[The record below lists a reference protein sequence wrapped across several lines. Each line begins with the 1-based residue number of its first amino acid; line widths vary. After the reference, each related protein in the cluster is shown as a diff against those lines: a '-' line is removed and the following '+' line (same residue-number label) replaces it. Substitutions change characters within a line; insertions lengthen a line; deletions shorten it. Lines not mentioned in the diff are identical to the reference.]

1 MTNAERKEA
10 LRKSA
15 LARRMATDAAR
26 HTSDSLAVT
35 HLIEG
40 DERFRAADRLFLYA
54 PVRGELDLTPL
65 VDAARA
71 RGIPVAYPRI
81 DGDGHMSY
89 YECAAGVHLVA
100 GAFGIPAPPAA
111 ARRLDPTPHTLL
123 LLPALMG
130 DLLGYRLGYGGG
142 YFDRYLPAFAGYAV
156 GVLSAEELV
165 PALPVEKTDIPVAAF
180 VTPVGWRYPS

>member
-1 MTNAERKEA
+1 MTNSERKAA

-15 LARRMATDAAR
+15 LARRMATDAVR
-26 HTSDSLAVT
+26 RTFDSLAVV

-40 DERFRAADRLFLYA
+40 SERFLSADRLFLYA
-54 PVRGELDLTPL
+54 PVRGELDVTPL
-65 VDAARA
+65 VDTARA
-71 RGIPVAYPRI
+71 RGIPIAYPRI

-89 YECAAGVHLVA
+89 YEHAAGVPLVV

-111 ARRLDPTPHTLL
+111 ARRLEPTPHTLL
-123 LLPALMG
+123 LLPTLMG

-142 YFDRYLPAFAGYAV
+142 YFDRYLPAFSGYAV

-165 PALPVEKTDIPVAAF
+165 PALPVEKTDVPVAAF
-180 VTPVGWRYPS
+180 ATPVGWRYPS